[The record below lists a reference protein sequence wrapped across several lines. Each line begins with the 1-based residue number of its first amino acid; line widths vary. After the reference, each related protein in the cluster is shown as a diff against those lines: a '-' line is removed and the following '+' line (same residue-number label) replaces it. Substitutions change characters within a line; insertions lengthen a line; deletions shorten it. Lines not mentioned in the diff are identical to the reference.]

1 LLEKSILRGAFLFGG
16 ITIMNETYIFV
27 FYAGSIIRILQVI
40 VLALAIAFIVYSF
53 KTEWMRR
60 KEIKRLKHINDDIE
74 KLLKK
79 EANRE

>member
-1 LLEKSILRGAFLFGG
+1 
-16 ITIMNETYIFV
+16 MNEPYIFV
-27 FYAGSIIRILQVI
+27 FYAGSIIRILEVI
-40 VLALAIAFIVYSF
+40 GLALAIAFIVYSF